1 VTEMVGRDP
10 LEMEELE
17 IDLLLEAIQRRY
29 GYDFRDYARASLR
42 RKVRQ
47 LAATVGV
54 GHISELV
61 PRLLHEP
68 ELFSSVV
75 GAFATPVTEMFR
87 DPLFFKYLREVIV
100 PYLKT
105 WPFVRIWVAGC
116 ATGEEVYSLAILL
129 REEGISERCTLFATD
144 FVDPVLRNAR
154 EGIFPL
160 RSMKTNIANYRRAG
174 GRETLSNYYHADY
187 DSVIM
192 EADLKKNITFA
203 NHNLVTDGVFSE
215 VHLILCRN
223 VLIYF
228 NSALQNRVLELFHSS
243 LLHGGF
249 LALGSKESLHH
260 SACREKFQELEATWK
275 VYRKAE

>member
-1 VTEMVGRDP
+1 MKV
-10 LEMEELE
+10 EELE

-42 RKVRQ
+42 RKVRHI
-47 LAATVGV
+47 AATVGV
-54 GHISELV
+54 TRVSELI

-68 ELFSSVV
+68 ELFGTVV

-87 DPLFFKYLREVIV
+87 DPGFFKYLRDSVV

-129 REEGISERCTLFATD
+129 TEEGIYERCTLFATD
-144 FVDPVLRNAR
+144 FVDPVLRRAR
-154 EGIFPL
+154 DGIYPL
-160 RSMKTNIANYRRAG
+160 RNMKTNSANYQKAG
-174 GRETLSNYYHADY
+174 GHGTLSDYYHADY

-192 EADLKKNITFA
+192 DAGLRKNITFA

-215 VHLILCRN
+215 VHLVLCRN

-228 NSALQNRVLELFHSS
+228 NSPLKRRVLDLFHAS

-249 LALGSKESLHH
+249 LALGSKESLSHDD
-260 SACREKFQELEATWK
+260 FQDKLRELEPKWK
-275 VYRKAE
+275 IYRKSD

>member
-1 VTEMVGRDP
+1 MPERDS

-47 LAATVGV
+47 IVATVGV
-54 GHISELV
+54 RHVSELV

-68 ELFSSVV
+68 DLFGNVV
-75 GAFATPVTEMFR
+75 GFFGTPVTEMFR
-87 DPLFFKYLREVIV
+87 DSPFFGFIRESVV
-100 PYLKT
+100 SYLKT

-129 REEGISERCTLFATD
+129 REEGIYDRCTLFATD
-144 FVDPVLRNAR
+144 FLDPLLQRAR
-154 EGIFPL
+154 EGIYPL
-160 RSMKTNIANYRRAG
+160 RSMKDNIANYQRAG
-174 GRETLSNYYHADY
+174 GRGTLSDYYHADY

-192 EADLKKNITFA
+192 DAALRKNITFA

-228 NSALQNRVLELFHSS
+228 NNTLQNRVLELFHAS

-260 SACREKFQELEATWK
+260 SEFQDKFQELEPRWK
-275 VYRKAE
+275 VYRKID

>member
-1 VTEMVGRDP
+1 MVRRDD
-10 LEMEELE
+10 LEVEELE
-17 IDLLLEAIQRRY
+17 IDLLLEAIRRRY
-29 GYDFRDYARASLR
+29 GYDFHDYARASLR
-42 RKVRQ
+42 RKVRHI
-47 LAATVGV
+47 AATVGV
-54 GHISELV
+54 AQVSDLI

-87 DPLFFKYLREVIV
+87 DPPFFRFLRESVV
-100 PYLKT
+100 PHLRT

-129 REEGISERCTLFATD
+129 REEGIYERCTLFATD
-144 FVDPVLRNAR
+144 FVDPVLRRAR
-154 EGIFPL
+154 DGIYPL
-160 RSMKTNIANYRRAG
+160 RNMKTNLANYQRAG
-174 GRETLSNYYHADY
+174 GRGTLSDYCHADY

-192 EADLKKNITFA
+192 EAELRENITFA

-228 NSALQNRVLELFHSS
+228 NGTLQKRVLDLFHAS

-249 LALGSKESLHH
+249 LALGSKESLRHGDF
-260 SACREKFQELEATWK
+260 RDKFQELEPTWK
-275 VYRKAE
+275 IYRKAD

>member
-1 VTEMVGRDP
+1 MPERDP

-17 IDLLLEAIQRRY
+17 VDLLLEAILRRF

-47 LAATVGV
+47 IVATVGV
-54 GHISELV
+54 SHVSELI

-68 ELFSSVV
+68 DLFGSVV
-75 GAFATPVTEMFR
+75 GTFGTPVTEMFR
-87 DPLFFKYLREVIV
+87 DPPFFKFLRETVV
-100 PYLKT
+100 PYLQT

-129 REEGISERCTLFATD
+129 KEEGIYERCTLFATD
-144 FVDPVLRNAR
+144 FLDPVLRRAR
-154 EGIFPL
+154 EGIYPL
-160 RSMKTNIANYRRAG
+160 RSMKDNIANYQRAG
-174 GRETLSNYYHADY
+174 GRGTLSDYYHADY

-192 EADLKKNITFA
+192 DAALRKNITFA

-215 VHLILCRN
+215 VHLVLCRN

-228 NSALQNRVLELFHSS
+228 NNTLQNRVLELFHAS

-249 LALGSKESLHH
+249 LALGSKETLHH
-260 SACREKFQELEATWK
+260 SEFQDKFEELEARWK
-275 VYRKAE
+275 VYRKID